1 MSPSSL
7 SPGPAKIETQAK
19 PKEPRG
25 AAAFL
30 GAIGRSTPAM
40 LVLSGIGF
48 LVLWQIVSMNV
59 SPVILPAPAAVF
71 VAFIALT
78 ASGELVYATLATI
91 WPFAIGLVLGF
102 IVGTSVGLLLG
113 IFRPAARVLDPY
125 IFVGW
130 SIPNIAW
137 LPLFIAWFGVGN
149 LTLVIFV
156 FISAVFPQ
164 LLTVEAGAKE
174 ADSFLVEVARSLG
187 GSKREILY
195 NVVLPSSLPYIMA
208 GLRIAVGRALVG
220 IIVGQLLIVATGIGY
235 MFQFYGET
243 LSLAKYFAPLIVIAA
258 LAILLNRGVNW
269 AERYFIPWKIRAFT

>member
-1 MSPSSL
+1 MSQSSL
-7 SPGPAKIETQAK
+7 PLHRAAK
-19 PKEPRG
+19 PHG
-25 AAAFL
+25 AAMSLLAAL
-30 GAIGRSTPAM
+30 GRSTAAM

-48 LVLWQIVSMNV
+48 LVLWQVVSMNV
-59 SPVILPAPAAVF
+59 PPVILPPPAAVIA
-71 VAFIALT
+71 AFIQLT
-78 ASGELVYATLATI
+78 ASGELVSATLATI

-102 IVGTSVGLLLG
+102 VVGTVMGLLLG

-149 LTLVIFV
+149 LTLIIFV

-187 GSKREILY
+187 GSKREILL
-195 NVVLPSSLPYIMA
+195 NVVLPSSLPYIIA

-269 AERYFIPWKIRAFT
+269 AERAFIPWKIRAFT

>member
-1 MSPSSL
+1 
-7 SPGPAKIETQAK
+7 
-19 PKEPRG
+19 
-25 AAAFL
+25 
-30 GAIGRSTPAM
+30 M

-48 LVLWQIVSMNV
+48 LVLWQVVSMNV
-59 SPVILPAPAAVF
+59 PPVILPAPADVF
-71 VAFIALT
+71 VAFVALT
-78 ASGELVYATLATI
+78 ASGELVNATLATI
-91 WPFAIGLVLGF
+91 WPFAIGLVFGF
-102 IVGTSVGLLLG
+102 VVGTVMGLLLG

-149 LTLVIFV
+149 LTLIIFV
-156 FISAVFPQ
+156 FVSAVFPQ
-164 LLTVEAGAKE
+164 LLTVEAGAKD

-195 NVVLPSSLPYIMA
+195 NVVLPSSLPFIIA

-243 LSLAKYFAPLIVIAA
+243 LSLAKYFAPLIVIAV

-269 AERYFIPWKIRAFT
+269 AERAFIPWKTRAFT

>member
-1 MSPSSL
+1 MTQSSIPFDRANGNGLAAALGALARNYLVLGVL
-7 SPGPAKIETQAK
+7 S
-19 PKEPRG
+19 
-25 AAAFL
+25 AAAF
-30 GAIGRSTPAM
+30 
-40 LVLSGIGF
+40 V
-48 LVLWQIVSMNV
+48 VLWQIVSMNV
-59 SPVILPAPAAVF
+59 PPIILPSPAKVIA
-71 VAFIALT
+71 AFFELT
-78 ASGELVYATLATI
+78 ASGELVKATGETI
-91 WPFAIGLVLGF
+91 WPFAVGLSIAFVA
-102 IVGTSVGLLLG
+102 GTGLGLLLG

-125 IFVGW
+125 IFVFW

-156 FISAVFPQ
+156 FVSAVFPQ

-187 GSKREILY
+187 GTKQEILY
-195 NVVLPSSLPYIMA
+195 TVVLPSSIPYIIA
-208 GLRIAVGRALVG
+208 GLRIAVGRARVG

-258 LAILLNRGVNW
+258 LAVALNRGVNW
-269 AERYFIPWKIRAFT
+269 AERVLIPWKPCAFA

>member
-1 MSPSSL
+1 MSHSSL
-7 SPGPAKIETQAK
+7 PLEPAK
-19 PKEPRG
+19 PKTPGG
-25 AAAFL
+25 AASLLAAL
-30 GAIGRSTPAM
+30 GRSTAAM

-48 LVLWQIVSMNV
+48 LLLWQVISMNV

-78 ASGELVYATLATI
+78 ASGELVSATLATI
-91 WPFAIGLVLGF
+91 LPFAIGLVLGF
-102 IVGTSVGLLLG
+102 VVGTVMGLLLG
-113 IFRPAARVLDPY
+113 IYRPAARVLDPY

-149 LTLVIFV
+149 LTLIIFV

-187 GSKREILY
+187 GHKREILY

-243 LSLAKYFAPLIVIAA
+243 LSLAKYFAPLIVIAV

-269 AERYFIPWKIRAFT
+269 AERFFIPWKNRAFT

>member
-1 MSPSSL
+1 MTQSSIPLAPDRANGPWSALAALCRNTYLMGAL
-7 SPGPAKIETQAK
+7 S
-19 PKEPRG
+19 

-30 GAIGRSTPAM
+30 A
-40 LVLSGIGF
+40 
-48 LVLWQIVSMNV
+48 LWQGVSMNV
-59 SPVILPAPAAVF
+59 PPIILPAPAKVIA
-71 VAFIALT
+71 AFIELT
-78 ASGELVYATLATI
+78 ASGELVKATAETV
-91 WPFAIGLVLGF
+91 WPFAVGLVLAF
-102 IVGTSVGLLLG
+102 VVGTVIGLLLG
-113 IFRPAARVLDPY
+113 IFRPVARILDPY
-125 IFVGW
+125 IFIFW

-156 FISAVFPQ
+156 FVSAVFPQ

-187 GSKREILY
+187 GTKREILY
-195 NVVLPSSLPYIMA
+195 TVVLPSALPYVVA

-243 LSLAKYFAPLIVIAA
+243 LSLAKYFAPLIVVAV
-258 LAILLNRGVNW
+258 LAIALNRAVNW
-269 AERYFIPWKIRAFT
+269 AELVFIPWKLRAFS

>member
-1 MSPSSL
+1 MSQSSL
-7 SPGPAKIETQAK
+7 HLDPAK
-19 PKEPRG
+19 PKPAG
-25 AAAFL
+25 SALSLLTAL
-30 GAIGRSTPAM
+30 GRSTGAM
-40 LVLSGIGF
+40 LVLSGAAF
-48 LVLWQIVSMNV
+48 LALWQVISMNV
-59 SPVILPAPAAVF
+59 PPVILPEPGAVF
-71 VAFIALT
+71 AAFIALT
-78 ASGELVYATLATI
+78 ASGELVNATLATI

-102 IVGTSVGLLLG
+102 VVGTAVGLLLG
-113 IFRPAARVLDPY
+113 IYRPAARVLDPY

-137 LPLFIAWFGVGN
+137 LPLFIAWFGVDN
-149 LTLVIFV
+149 LTLIVFV

-187 GSKREILY
+187 GTKREILY

-243 LSLAKYFAPLIVIAA
+243 LSLAKYFAPLIVIGV

-269 AERYFIPWKIRAFT
+269 AERFFIPWKTRAFT